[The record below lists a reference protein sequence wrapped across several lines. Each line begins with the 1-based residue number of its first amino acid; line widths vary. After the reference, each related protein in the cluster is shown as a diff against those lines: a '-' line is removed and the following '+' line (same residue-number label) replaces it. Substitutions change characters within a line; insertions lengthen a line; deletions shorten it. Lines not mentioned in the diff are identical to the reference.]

1 MSKENQVM
9 NKREAKETFYKL
21 RLEYNRIAY
30 PKYLHSGLDDLQ
42 EKYNTL
48 KDIEEFLRD
57 DFTYA
62 RLVNSISQTIARLS
76 IKGTRSNT
84 SERGMNKAIP
94 PVIRRGSKEFIPYDW
109 ESDKSGKVCSIIG
122 DWDARSYMVM
132 DVVGHLFLLKEN
144 GDIIPDEITP
154 IFSDYD
160 SIRRREQEID
170 TNNIGRPNDAPMI
183 ITEEDIAAL
192 KKQKYVR
199 FDDRHFRD
207 FTGLKLCSND
217 IFNLLKKTSRVEFRI
232 EFPVRMITDKGKS
245 MKEKWYSMNVFSR
258 PFELGYI
265 DKEVRKDGIVQN
277 RFYYIIFNTILG
289 EMFVHNLLTRNYDW
303 VDNNLY
309 HLPQSAQI
317 FYRHLL
323 LHHNL
328 TKQEFNLSTIIERM
342 RFKDTNTTNL
352 ISNLEVNTLNPLKK
366 YGLILDYKQMRGPNG
381 IKYEIAL
388 PKKGKSDNSLPPMD
402 NTCISGGM

>member
-1 MSKENQVM
+1 MTK
-9 NKREAKETFYKL
+9 KEAKETFYKL
-21 RLEYNRIAY
+21 KSEYNEIVY
-30 PKYLHSGLDDLQ
+30 PKYLHCDLNDLQ

-48 KDIEEFLRD
+48 KEIERFLTD
-57 DFTYA
+57 EFTYP

-94 PVIRRGSKEFIPYDW
+94 PVLRRGNKEFVPYEW
-109 ESDKSGKVCSIIG
+109 ESDKSGKVCSISG

-132 DVVGHLFLLKEN
+132 DVIGHLFLLKEN
-144 GDIIPDEITP
+144 GDVIPDEITP
-154 IFSDYD
+154 LFTDYD

-170 TNNIGRPNDAPMI
+170 TDNIGKPNDAPRA
-183 ITEEDIAAL
+183 ITEEDLPAL
-192 KKQKYVR
+192 KQQKYVR
-199 FDDRHFRD
+199 FDDRHFRS

-217 IFNLLKKTSRVEFRI
+217 IFNLLKKTSAVEFRI
-232 EFPVRMITDKGKS
+232 EFPVRMVTDKGKS
-245 MKEKWYSMNVFSR
+245 MKERWYSMNVFSR

-265 DKEVRKDGIVQN
+265 DKEVRNDGIVQN

-289 EMFVHNLLTRNYDW
+289 EMFVHNLLTKNYDW

-328 TKQEFNLSTIIERM
+328 TKQEFNLTTIIERM
-342 RFKDTNTTNL
+342 RFKDTNITNL
-352 ISNLEVNTLNPLKK
+352 IANLEINTLNPLKK
-366 YGLILDYKQMRGPNG
+366 YGLILDYKQMKGLNG

-388 PKKGKSDNSLPPMD
+388 PKKGKQDNKHPQTD
-402 NTCISGGM
+402 TACKSGEDVGSGK

>member
-1 MSKENQVM
+1 M
-9 NKREAKETFYKL
+9 NKKEAKEAFYKL
-21 RLEYNRIAY
+21 RSEYNAIAY
-30 PKYLHSGLDDLQ
+30 PKYLNTDLNDLQ
-42 EKYNTL
+42 SKYNVL
-48 KDIEEFLRD
+48 KEMEEFLRD

-62 RLVNSISQTIARLS
+62 RLVNSISQIIAKLS
-76 IKGTRSNT
+76 VMGTRSNT

-94 PVIRRGSKEFIPYDW
+94 PVIRRGSKEFVLYEW

-144 GDIIPDEITP
+144 GDIIPYEITP

-160 SIRRREQEID
+160 SIRRREQEIN
-170 TNNIGRPNDAPMI
+170 TNNIGRLNDAPMI
-183 ITEEDIAAL
+183 ITEEDLPAL
-192 KKQKYVR
+192 TKQKYVR
-199 FDDRHFRD
+199 FDDRHFRN

-232 EFPVRMITDKGKS
+232 EFPVRMVTDKGKS

-289 EMFVHNLLTRNYDW
+289 EMFAHNLLTKNYDW

-328 TKQEFNLSTIIERM
+328 TKQEFNLSTIVERM
-342 RFKDTNTTNL
+342 RFKDTNITNL
-352 ISNLEVNTLNPLKK
+352 ISNLEINTLNPLKK
-366 YGLILDYKQMRGPNG
+366 YGLILDYKQTKGHSG

-388 PKKGKSDNSLPPMD
+388 PKKGSNDSRRPQAD
-402 NTCISGGM
+402 TTGISEEDVGSGK